1 MNEESLQRFYTK
13 EEEFFEEF
21 GYSEIVSTVRKAIEP
36 LIWNPDYDFNDD
48 TRKAN

>member
-21 GYSEIVSTVRKAIEP
+21 GYSGIVSTCEP
-36 LIWNPDYDFNDD
+36 TAD
-48 TRKAN
+48 R